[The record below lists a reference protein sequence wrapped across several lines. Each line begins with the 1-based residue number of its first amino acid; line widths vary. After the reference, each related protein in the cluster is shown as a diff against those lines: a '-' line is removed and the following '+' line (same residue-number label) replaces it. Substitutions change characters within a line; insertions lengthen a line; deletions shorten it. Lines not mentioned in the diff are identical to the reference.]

1 MTVGWQTPDKA
12 NVFAGKNENESNDTD
27 SDRRAFKMSTIART
41 PACHHNR
48 PQESLPPSGRDTIL
62 QLSEGAAISEVLWP
76 ADHLSCSVEMR
87 LRESPTSWITWPLLL
102 WSS

>member
-1 MTVGWQTPDKA
+1 M
-12 NVFAGKNENESNDTD
+12 FAFFPIFLRKFQE
-27 SDRRAFKMSTIART
+27 RKVRHLIFKMSTIART

-62 QLSEGAAISEVLWP
+62 QLSEGAAISEVLRP